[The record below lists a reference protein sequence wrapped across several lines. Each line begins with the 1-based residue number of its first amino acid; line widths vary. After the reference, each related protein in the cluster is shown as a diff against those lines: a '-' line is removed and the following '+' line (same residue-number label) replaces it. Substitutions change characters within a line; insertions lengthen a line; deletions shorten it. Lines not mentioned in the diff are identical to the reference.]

1 MGLAIAS
8 VYILEKKNT
17 DQIDRVP
24 SIAIS
29 VIQDIK
35 IFFVLP
41 ACKTK
46 ISLRSPFSQVDTK
59 RRQERCGYL
68 RVGNKTRL
76 VGIVSK
82 KNRVKKEIRLCIS

>member
-17 DQIDRVP
+17 DQIDRVL

-35 IFFVLP
+35 IFLCCP
-41 ACKTK
+41 LKTK
-46 ISLRSPFSQVDTK
+46 IRSDHLSLP
-59 RRQERCGYL
+59 
-68 RVGNKTRL
+68 N
-76 VGIVSK
+76 
-82 KNRVKKEIRLCIS
+82 